1 MICGLPAEVMEQLM
15 QTAGHL
21 KATYRVAS
29 ATGEREGTTRLSGI
43 AKEFPGHTR
52 ALTNFPN
59 QLRWS

>member
-1 MICGLPAEVMEQLM
+1 MISGQPAE
-15 QTAGHL
+15 
-21 KATYRVAS
+21 ATYRVD
-29 ATGEREGTTRLSGI
+29 TGEREGTTRLSGI